1 VWVHKA
7 PHPAGG
13 AARDGGAAGPDPFN
27 AAVHAAG
34 AAGYAR
40 AVLRHVTAPDGVRIA
55 CEVSGAGPPLV
66 LVHGAGSA
74 RWSFDAVRPHL
85 ESSFTVIAVDRRG
98 RGDSTDGD
106 GYALESDV
114 EDVAAVVRDAGEEAL
129 LFGHSYG
136 GLVAAESARR
146 LDLPR
151 LALYEPAMGGAVA
164 TSEKIDRWERLID
177 AGDRDSVVRELFR
190 EVLGYEDAA
199 IDELVGSPVWDAR
212 RSIVPT
218 VPRELRA
225 ELAHRFDR
233 AALAELAMPTLLI
246 VGTESPAWAIRSVDA
261 YAGAIPGAETLVL
274 DGEGHSATVTAPGLL
289 AAELG
294 RFLSVA

>member
-1 VWVHKA
+1 
-7 PHPAGG
+7 
-13 AARDGGAAGPDPFN
+13 
-27 AAVHAAG
+27 
-34 AAGYAR
+34 
-40 AVLRHVTAPDGVRIA
+40 VLRHVTAPDGVRIA

-106 GYALESDV
+106 GYALERDV
-114 EDVAAVVRDAGEEAL
+114 EDVVAVVRDAGDGAL

-136 GLVAAESARR
+136 GLVAAEAARR

-177 AGDRDSVVRELFR
+177 VGDRDTVVRELFR
-190 EVLGYEDAA
+190 DVLGYDEAA

-233 AALAELAMPTLLI
+233 AALAELAIPTLLI
-246 VGTESPAWAIRSVDA
+246 VGTESPVWAVRSVEA

-274 DGEGHSATVTAPGLL
+274 EGEGHSATMTAPGLL

-294 RFLSVA
+294 RFLSSA